1 MQTPIVHTCANGLS
15 LLILPSRR
23 ARVVSVRVGVETGS
37 AREGELSGTGVSHL
51 VEHMVFKGTA
61 EFSAEQLNEKVADWG
76 GIWNAYTGTDS
87 TIFHIDGCAEQW
99 RNFLHILL
107 QLTFRPSFPR
117 DEWELERDVIR
128 REMEMYDDDPDDFAY
143 KLLTRTL
150 YRIHPRRFPVI
161 GERSRF
167 DALTYDDMV
176 RYHARRYVPG
186 NMFICV
192 VGDVDAQEVIQAAEE
207 ELSSVPPAYCA
218 LPQPPVEPKQWGHRV
233 VRREFAQSASSL
245 ILAWRVPDANH
256 EDMPAL
262 SLLASVLGSGRT
274 AWLFR
279 RFHDESHIAYEIG
292 AQLLVYSQGENAFAI
307 DAEVDTDRRE
317 KLRRDLLNYVRLLP
331 QQDFTSALQRSLR
344 RVRLQHWRD
353 TLSVSSMAELLC
365 SSWSVSH
372 NPGAYD
378 EWMQALSRVTSED
391 VRRVAARYLVPDAI
405 TEITIDPIGSRRTK
419 KPKPEAAH
427 ISKPV
432 VHRLS
437 NGLRCVLR
445 VDKSVPLLHAAL
457 AVTGGCRVENV
468 ATAGISS
475 VLAECMP
482 KGTSS
487 RTVAQIAEELE
498 NRGAT
503 LNASTGNNTIVLNLR
518 CMTEDADA
526 LLALMAEIAA
536 RPSFPEEA
544 VEATLGDQMIEM
556 QEELLTPTA
565 LAHRELRS
573 LCYGPVSYGLPPSGF
588 MESLA
593 TMTRGDLVRLHKRL
607 FCARN
612 AVLSV
617 VGDFEP
623 DALLQRLESF
633 FGVLPE
639 GKPIKGI
646 ATPPMQTGE
655 LRVRTPQP
663 VQQAALAL
671 AIPSLPMLHPLHPH
685 LLIFAD
691 WCSDM
696 SGPLYA
702 ELRERQGLVYH
713 ASASVLHGV
722 DAGALIF
729 ELETS
734 PAQLK
739 RAGAA
744 LHQVLRKIT
753 RTGMNAAQLAR
764 IQAMVLSSSRL
775 SEQSPGKMAASS
787 AINELLGL
795 GADYAERISKA
806 VQRVSLEEM
815 QSLIHLLL
823 SSPAARAQV
832 SVLSPDA

>member
-192 VGDVDAQEVIQAAEE
+192 VGDVDAQEVIKAAEE

-218 LPQPPVEPKQWGHRV
+218 LAQPPMEPRQWGHRV
-233 VRREFAQSASSL
+233 VRREFAQSTSSL

-262 SLLASVLGSGRT
+262 SLLASILGSGRT

-292 AQLLVYSQGENAFAI
+292 AQLLAHSQGENAFAI
-307 DAEVDTDRRE
+307 DAEVDTDRRD

-331 QQDFTSALQRSLR
+331 QQDFTSALQRSLHH
-344 RVRLQHWRD
+344 VRLQHWRD
-353 TLSVSSMAELLC
+353 SLSVSSMAELLC
-365 SSWSVSH
+365 SFWTLSH

-378 EWMQALSRVTSED
+378 EWVQALSRVTSED

-419 KPKPEAAH
+419 KSKPDGAR

-445 VDKSVPLLHAAL
+445 VDTSVPLLHASL

-468 ATAGISS
+468 STAGISS

-487 RTVAQIAEELE
+487 RSIAQIAEELE

-526 LLALMAEIAA
+526 LLALMAEVAA
-536 RPSFPEEA
+536 RPSFPEEV

-565 LAHRELRS
+565 LAQRELRS

-593 TMTRGDLVRLHKRL
+593 TMTRADLVRMHKRL

-623 DALLQRLESF
+623 NALLQRLESF

-639 GKPIKGI
+639 GRPIKGI

-663 VQQAALAL
+663 VQQAVLVLAL
-671 AIPSLPMLHPLHPH
+671 PSLPIFHPLHPH

-713 ASASVLHGV
+713 VSASVLHGV

-744 LHQVLRKIT
+744 LNQVLRKIA
-753 RTGMNAAQLAR
+753 RTGMSAAQLAR

-795 GADYAERISKA
+795 GADYAEQISEA
-806 VQRVSLEEM
+806 VQHASLEEM

-823 SSPAARAQV
+823 ASPAARARV